1 MMSTQEEARQPRI
14 SGIGSAP
21 PWALIH
27 LIRRVQRNH
36 ALEHATINL
45 LSRRYPMAQ
54 IMGFSGPTGFTLY
67 STLTADEVIPVVRQ
81 ALVDLKSGE
90 VDLAIHEH
98 CGTNL
103 VMTALL
109 TTLATILALGG
120 LRKSRWTDVVERF
133 PQAVLLN
140 VVAVL
145 ASKPL
150 GRWFQEHM
158 TTNAG
163 MEGVTISSFFTDYRR
178 GMLRIRVHTRQQR
191 QSQA

>member
-1 MMSTQEEARQPRI
+1 MSTQEGARHLRI
-14 SGIGSAP
+14 SEVGSAS

-45 LSRRYPMAQ
+45 IGQRYPMAQ
-54 IMGFSGPTGFTLY
+54 VMGFSGPTGFTLY
-67 STLTADEVIPVVRQ
+67 STLTADEVIPMVRQ

-109 TTLATILALGG
+109 TTLGTVLALGG
-120 LRKSRWTDVVERF
+120 LRKLRWIDVVERF

-158 TTNAG
+158 TTNVG

-191 QSQA
+191 RSQA